1 MREDSVSGVNGLHAE
16 IIGQLAVR
24 HRVTR
29 AWAYRVCKEVIN
41 LESSMTSREV
51 RCGGGREVQ
60 MQNVG
65 RGKTVMYGVC
75 KKEVFD
81 IPTTVE

>member
-1 MREDSVSGVNGLHAE
+1 MAVSTGARYMVG
-16 IIGQLAVR
+16 
-24 HRVTR
+24 
-29 AWAYRVCKEVIN
+29 
-41 LESSMTSREV
+41 SSMTIREEV
-51 RCGGGREVQ
+51 SCGGGREVQ
-60 MQNVG
+60 LQNVG